1 MQERWH
7 NLGPVLPQECLR
19 PLPRSHRPPVNLTTT
34 NPSTDNQLVHVN
46 LADRSYDIVVASG
59 FLSRAAQVIEGW
71 CTTRRAKLG
80 SRLALVVTDVNVR
93 DTHATQVAQ
102 SLREAGW
109 RCEVEA
115 LPAGETT
122 KSLEQANRLY
132 DRLIDLQ
139 ADRHTLVVAVGGGV
153 IGDLAGFVA
162 ATYARGIPFV
172 QMPTTLLSQVDSSV
186 GGKVGVNHSRAK
198 NMIGAFYQPLG
209 VLIDTSLLETLPDR
223 EYRAGLAE
231 VVKYGVILDAPFFE
245 YLESHV
251 AELNRRVPEVLR
263 HVVARSCRLKAD
275 VVEHDEF
282 ERTGLR
288 AVLNYGHT
296 FAHAFEALCGYGEL
310 LHGEAVA
317 IGMVYASRLA
327 DRLGRIPAALTARQ
341 EQLLKQL
348 ALPVRLPYPKA
359 LPIDSLLARM
369 QLDKKT
375 VGGKLRFVLP
385 SRLGHVELVDGVPP
399 AEVTAVL
406 SEFQQQP

>member
-1 MQERWH
+1 MFHEF
-7 NLGPVLPQECLR
+7 VCR
-19 PLPRSHRPPVNLTTT
+19 PSQQSDRAPVNLTTT
-34 NPSTDNQLVHVN
+34 NTSTDHHLVHVN

-59 FLSRAAQVIEGW
+59 ELPQAARMIESWSQV
-71 CTTRRAKLG
+71 RQHKSG
-80 SRLALVVTDVNVR
+80 SRSALVVTDVNVLE
-93 DTHATQVAQ
+93 THAGQVVR

-172 QMPTTLLSQVDSSV
+172 QIPTTLLSQVDSSV
-186 GGKVGVNHSRAK
+186 GGKVGVNHPRAK

-231 VVKYGVILDAPFFE
+231 VVKYGVILDASFFE
-245 YLESHV
+245 YLETHV
-251 AELNRRVPEVLR
+251 PELNRRIPEVLR

-327 DRLGRIPAALTARQ
+327 DRLGRIPVELTTRQ
-341 EQLLKQL
+341 EQLLRRL
-348 ALPVRLPYPKA
+348 SLPVRLPHPKA
-359 LPIDSLLARM
+359 LPIDSLLGRM

-375 VGGKLRFVLP
+375 VGGQLRFVLP

-399 AEVTAVL
+399 AEVTTVIA
-406 SEFQQQP
+406 EFQERS

>member
-1 MQERWH
+1 VFHEFF
-7 NLGPVLPQECLR
+7 CR
-19 PLPRSHRPPVNLTTT
+19 PSQQSDRAPVNLTTT
-34 NPSTDNQLVHVN
+34 NTSTDHHLVHVN

-59 FLSRAAQVIEGW
+59 ELPQAARMIESWSQV
-71 CTTRRAKLG
+71 RQHKSG
-80 SRLALVVTDVNVR
+80 SRSALVVTDVNVLE
-93 DTHATQVAQ
+93 THAVQVVR

-172 QMPTTLLSQVDSSV
+172 QIPTTLLSQVDSSV
-186 GGKVGVNHSRAK
+186 GGKVGVNHPRAK

-231 VVKYGVILDAPFFE
+231 VVKYGVILDASFFE
-245 YLESHV
+245 YLETHV
-251 AELNRRVPEVLR
+251 AELNRRIPEVLR

-327 DRLGRIPAALTARQ
+327 DRLGRIPVELTTRQ
-341 EQLLKQL
+341 EQLLRRL
-348 ALPVRLPYPKA
+348 SLPVRLPHPKA
-359 LPIDSLLARM
+359 LPIDSLLGRM

-375 VGGKLRFVLP
+375 VGGQLRFVLP

-399 AEVTAVL
+399 AEVTTVIA
-406 SEFQQQP
+406 EFQERS

>member
-1 MQERWH
+1 MFHEFF
-7 NLGPVLPQECLR
+7 CR
-19 PLPRSHRPPVNLTTT
+19 PSQQSDRAPVNLTTT
-34 NPSTDNQLVHVN
+34 NSSTDHHLVHVN

-59 FLSRAAQVIEGW
+59 ELPQAARMIESWSQV
-71 CTTRRAKLG
+71 RQHKSG
-80 SRLALVVTDVNVR
+80 SRSALVVTDVNVLE
-93 DTHATQVAQ
+93 THAGQVVR

-172 QMPTTLLSQVDSSV
+172 QIPTTLLSQVDSSV
-186 GGKVGVNHSRAK
+186 GGKVGVNHPRAK

-231 VVKYGVILDAPFFE
+231 VVKYGVILDASFFE
-245 YLESHV
+245 YLETHV
-251 AELNRRVPEVLR
+251 AELNRRIPEVLR

-327 DRLGRIPAALTARQ
+327 DRLGRIPVELTTRQ
-341 EQLLKQL
+341 EQLLRRL
-348 ALPVRLPYPKA
+348 SLPVRLPHPKA
-359 LPIDSLLARM
+359 LPIDSLLGRM

-375 VGGKLRFVLP
+375 VGGQLRFVLP

-399 AEVTAVL
+399 AEVTTVIA
-406 SEFQQQP
+406 EFQERS

>member
-1 MQERWH
+1 
-7 NLGPVLPQECLR
+7 
-19 PLPRSHRPPVNLTTT
+19 VNL
-34 NPSTDNQLVHVN
+34 PSSHQSPETQLVHVK
-46 LADRSYDIVVASG
+46 LADRSYEIVVASG
-59 FLSRAAQVIEGW
+59 LLPQAAGVIEDW
-71 CTTRRAKLG
+71 CTARKTKLG
-80 SRLALVVTDVNVR
+80 GKLALVVTDTNVL
-93 DTHATQVAQ
+93 DTHATVVAR
-102 SLREAGW
+102 SLRGAGW
-109 RCEVEA
+109 RCEVAA
-115 LPAGETT
+115 LPPGETT
-122 KSLEQANRLY
+122 KSLEQANHLY

-153 IGDLAGFVA
+153 VGDLAGFVA

-172 QMPTTLLSQVDSSV
+172 QVPTTLLSQVDSSV
-186 GGKVGVNHSRAK
+186 GGKVGINHPRAK

-209 VLIDTSLLETLPDR
+209 VLIDTTLLETLPDR

-245 YLESHV
+245 YLETHL
-251 AELNRRVPEVLR
+251 ADLNRRLPEVLR

-310 LHGEAVA
+310 LHGEAVS

-341 EQLLKQL
+341 ERLLKQL
-348 ALPVRLPYPKA
+348 SLPVRLPHPTA
-359 LPIDSLLARM
+359 LPIESLMARM

-375 VGGKLRFVLP
+375 VGGQLRFVLP
-385 SRLGHVELVDGVPP
+385 SRLGHVELVDGIPS

-406 SEFQQQP
+406 AEFQDR

>member
-1 MQERWH
+1 MFHEFF
-7 NLGPVLPQECLR
+7 CR
-19 PLPRSHRPPVNLTTT
+19 PSQQSDRAPVNLTTT
-34 NPSTDNQLVHVN
+34 NTSTDHHLVHVN

-59 FLSRAAQVIEGW
+59 ELPQAARMIESWSQV
-71 CTTRRAKLG
+71 RQHKSG
-80 SRLALVVTDVNVR
+80 SRSALVVTDVNVLE
-93 DTHATQVAQ
+93 THAGQVVR

-132 DRLIDLQ
+132 DTLIDLQ

-172 QMPTTLLSQVDSSV
+172 QIPTTLLSQVDSSV
-186 GGKVGVNHSRAK
+186 GGKVGVNHPRAK

-223 EYRAGLAE
+223 EYRARLAE
-231 VVKYGVILDAPFFE
+231 VVKYGVILDASFFE
-245 YLESHV
+245 YLETHV
-251 AELNRRVPEVLR
+251 AELNRRIPEVLR

-327 DRLGRIPAALTARQ
+327 DRLGRIPVELTTRQ
-341 EQLLKQL
+341 ELLL
-348 ALPVRLPYPKA
+348 RRLSLPVRLPHPKA
-359 LPIDSLLARM
+359 LPIDSLLGRM

-375 VGGKLRFVLP
+375 VGGQLRFVLP

-399 AEVTAVL
+399 AEVTTVIA
-406 SEFQQQP
+406 EFQERS

>member
-1 MQERWH
+1 VTASSQTT
-7 NLGPVLPQECLR
+7 LPASR
-19 PLPRSHRPPVNLTTT
+19 
-34 NPSTDNQLVHVN
+34 VHVN
-46 LADRSYDIVVASG
+46 LGDRSYDILVASG
-59 FLSRAAQVIEGW
+59 RLQGAAAAIEQW
-71 CTTRRAKLG
+71 CTSRGHKPGTG
-80 SRLALVVTDVNVR
+80 RLALVVTDIHVEGS
-93 DTHATQVAQ
+93 HARTVAQ
-102 SLREAGW
+102 SLRDAGW
-109 RCEVEA
+109 RCEIES

-132 DRLIDLQ
+132 DRLIDLR
-139 ADRHTLVVAVGGGV
+139 ADRHTVVVAVGGGV

-162 ATYARGIPFV
+162 STYSRGIPFV
-172 QMPTTLLSQVDSSV
+172 QVPTTLLAQVDSSV
-186 GGKVGVNHSRAK
+186 GGKVGVNHPKAK

-209 VLIDTSLLETLPDR
+209 VYIDTVLLETLPDR

-245 YLESHV
+245 YLEAHV
-251 AELNRRVPEVLR
+251 EELNRRDPDVLR

-296 FAHAFEALCGYGEL
+296 FGHAFEALSGYGEL

-317 IGMVYASRLA
+317 VGMVYASRLA
-327 DRLGRIPAALTARQ
+327 DRLGRIPPELTTRQ
-341 EQLLKQL
+341 VQLLRQL
-348 ALPVRLPYPKA
+348 SLPVRLPDPQA
-359 LPIDSLLARM
+359 LSTENLLARM

-375 VGGKLRFVLP
+375 VGGELRFVLP
-385 SRLGHVELVDGVPP
+385 SRLGRVELVSGIPA

-406 SEFQQQP
+406 AEFQQPG

>member
-1 MQERWH
+1 MFHEFF
-7 NLGPVLPQECLR
+7 CR
-19 PLPRSHRPPVNLTTT
+19 PSQQSDRAPVNLTTT
-34 NPSTDNQLVHVN
+34 NTSTDHHLVHVN

-59 FLSRAAQVIEGW
+59 ELPQAARMIESWSQV
-71 CTTRRAKLG
+71 RQHKSG
-80 SRLALVVTDVNVR
+80 SRSALVVTDVNVLE
-93 DTHATQVAQ
+93 THAGQVVR

-172 QMPTTLLSQVDSSV
+172 QIPTTLLSQVDSSV
-186 GGKVGVNHSRAK
+186 GGKVGVNHPRAK

-231 VVKYGVILDAPFFE
+231 VVKYGVILDASFFE
-245 YLESHV
+245 YLETHV
-251 AELNRRVPEVLR
+251 AELNRRIPEVLR

-327 DRLGRIPAALTARQ
+327 DRLGRIPVELTTRQ
-341 EQLLKQL
+341 ELLL
-348 ALPVRLPYPKA
+348 RRLSLPVRLPHPKA
-359 LPIDSLLARM
+359 LPIDSLLGRM

-375 VGGKLRFVLP
+375 VGGQLRFVLP

-399 AEVTAVL
+399 AEVTTVIA
-406 SEFQQQP
+406 EFQERS

>member
-1 MQERWH
+1 M
-7 NLGPVLPQECLR
+7 
-19 PLPRSHRPPVNLTTT
+19 NLTTT
-34 NPSTDNQLVHVN
+34 NSSTDHHLVHVN

-59 FLSRAAQVIEGW
+59 ELPQAARMIESWSQV
-71 CTTRRAKLG
+71 RQHKSG
-80 SRLALVVTDVNVR
+80 SRSALVVTDVNVLE
-93 DTHATQVAQ
+93 THAGQVVR

-172 QMPTTLLSQVDSSV
+172 QIPTTLLSQVDSSV
-186 GGKVGVNHSRAK
+186 GGKVGVNHPRAK

-231 VVKYGVILDAPFFE
+231 VVKYGVILDASFFE
-245 YLESHV
+245 YLETHV
-251 AELNRRVPEVLR
+251 AELNRRIPEVLR

-327 DRLGRIPAALTARQ
+327 DRLGRIPVELTTRQ
-341 EQLLKQL
+341 EQLLRRL
-348 ALPVRLPYPKA
+348 SLPVRLPHPKA
-359 LPIDSLLARM
+359 LPIDSLLGRM

-375 VGGKLRFVLP
+375 VGGQLRFVLP

-399 AEVTAVL
+399 AEVTTVIA
-406 SEFQQQP
+406 EFQERS

>member
-1 MQERWH
+1 
-7 NLGPVLPQECLR
+7 
-19 PLPRSHRPPVNLTTT
+19 VNLTTT
-34 NPSTDNQLVHVN
+34 NTSTDHHLVHVN

-59 FLSRAAQVIEGW
+59 ELPQAARMIESWSQV
-71 CTTRRAKLG
+71 RQHKSG
-80 SRLALVVTDVNVR
+80 SRSALVVTDVNVLE
-93 DTHATQVAQ
+93 THAGQVVR

-172 QMPTTLLSQVDSSV
+172 QIPTTLLSQVDSSV
-186 GGKVGVNHSRAK
+186 GGKVGVNHPRAK

-231 VVKYGVILDAPFFE
+231 VVKYGVILDASFFE
-245 YLESHV
+245 YLETHV
-251 AELNRRVPEVLR
+251 PELNRRIPEVLR

-327 DRLGRIPAALTARQ
+327 DRLGRIPVELTTRQ
-341 EQLLKQL
+341 EQLLRRL
-348 ALPVRLPYPKA
+348 SLPVRLPHPKA
-359 LPIDSLLARM
+359 LPIDSLLGRM

-375 VGGKLRFVLP
+375 VGGQLRFVLP

-399 AEVTAVL
+399 AEVTTVIA
-406 SEFQQQP
+406 EFQERS

>member
-1 MQERWH
+1 M
-7 NLGPVLPQECLR
+7 
-19 PLPRSHRPPVNLTTT
+19 NLTTT
-34 NPSTDNQLVHVN
+34 NTSTDHHLVHVN

-59 FLSRAAQVIEGW
+59 ELPQAARMIESWSQV
-71 CTTRRAKLG
+71 RQHKSG
-80 SRLALVVTDVNVR
+80 SRSALVVTDVNVLE
-93 DTHATQVAQ
+93 THAGQVVR

-172 QMPTTLLSQVDSSV
+172 QIPTTLLSQVDSSV
-186 GGKVGVNHSRAK
+186 GGKVGVNHPRAK

-231 VVKYGVILDAPFFE
+231 VVKYGVILDASFFE
-245 YLESHV
+245 YLETHV
-251 AELNRRVPEVLR
+251 AELNLRIPEVLR

-327 DRLGRIPAALTARQ
+327 DRLGRIPVELTTRQ
-341 EQLLKQL
+341 ELLL
-348 ALPVRLPYPKA
+348 RRLSLPVRLPHPKA
-359 LPIDSLLARM
+359 LPIDSLLGRM

-375 VGGKLRFVLP
+375 VGGQLRFVLP

-399 AEVTAVL
+399 AEVTTVIA
-406 SEFQQQP
+406 EFQERS

>member
-1 MQERWH
+1 MFHEFF
-7 NLGPVLPQECLR
+7 CR
-19 PLPRSHRPPVNLTTT
+19 PSQQSDRAPVNLTTT
-34 NPSTDNQLVHVN
+34 NTSTDHHLVHVN

-59 FLSRAAQVIEGW
+59 ELPQAARMIESWSQV
-71 CTTRRAKLG
+71 RQHKSG
-80 SRLALVVTDVNVR
+80 SRSALVVTDVNVLE
-93 DTHATQVAQ
+93 THAGQVVR

-172 QMPTTLLSQVDSSV
+172 QIPTTLLSQVDSSV
-186 GGKVGVNHSRAK
+186 GGKVGVNHPRAK

-231 VVKYGVILDAPFFE
+231 VVKYGVILDASFFE
-245 YLESHV
+245 YLETHV
-251 AELNRRVPEVLR
+251 AELNRRIPEVLR

-327 DRLGRIPAALTARQ
+327 DRLGRIPVELTTRQ
-341 EQLLKQL
+341 EQLLRRL
-348 ALPVRLPYPKA
+348 SLPVRLPHPKA
-359 LPIDSLLARM
+359 LPIDSLLGRR

-375 VGGKLRFVLP
+375 VGGQLRFVLP

-399 AEVTAVL
+399 AEVTTVIA
-406 SEFQQQP
+406 EFQERS

>member
-1 MQERWH
+1 
-7 NLGPVLPQECLR
+7 
-19 PLPRSHRPPVNLTTT
+19 VNLTTT
-34 NPSTDNQLVHVN
+34 NTSTDHHLVHVN

-59 FLSRAAQVIEGW
+59 ELPQAARMIESWSQV
-71 CTTRRAKLG
+71 RQHKSG
-80 SRLALVVTDVNVR
+80 SRSALVVTDVNVLE
-93 DTHATQVAQ
+93 THAGQVVR

-172 QMPTTLLSQVDSSV
+172 QIPTTLLSQVDSSV
-186 GGKVGVNHSRAK
+186 GGKVGVNHPRAK

-231 VVKYGVILDAPFFE
+231 VVKYGVILDASFFE
-245 YLESHV
+245 YLETHV
-251 AELNRRVPEVLR
+251 AELNLRIPEVLR

-327 DRLGRIPAALTARQ
+327 DRLGRIPVELTTRQ
-341 EQLLKQL
+341 ELLL
-348 ALPVRLPYPKA
+348 RRLSLPVRLPHPKA
-359 LPIDSLLARM
+359 LPIDSLLGRM

-375 VGGKLRFVLP
+375 VGGQLRFVLP

-399 AEVTAVL
+399 AEVTTVIT
-406 SEFQQQP
+406 EFQERS

>member
-1 MQERWH
+1 MFHEFF
-7 NLGPVLPQECLR
+7 CR
-19 PLPRSHRPPVNLTTT
+19 PSQQSDRAPVNLTTT
-34 NPSTDNQLVHVN
+34 NTSTDHHLVHVN

-59 FLSRAAQVIEGW
+59 ELPQAARMIESWSQV
-71 CTTRRAKLG
+71 RQHKSG
-80 SRLALVVTDVNVR
+80 SRSALVVTDVNVLE
-93 DTHATQVAQ
+93 THAGQVVR

-172 QMPTTLLSQVDSSV
+172 QIPTTLLSQVDSSV
-186 GGKVGVNHSRAK
+186 GGKVGVNHPRAK

-231 VVKYGVILDAPFFE
+231 VVKYGVILDASFFE
-245 YLESHV
+245 YLETHV
-251 AELNRRVPEVLR
+251 AELNRRIPEVLR

-327 DRLGRIPAALTARQ
+327 DRLGRIPVELTTRQ
-341 EQLLKQL
+341 EQLLRRL
-348 ALPVRLPYPKA
+348 SLPVRLPHPKA
-359 LPIDSLLARM
+359 LPIDSLLGRM

-375 VGGKLRFVLP
+375 VGGQLRFVLP

-399 AEVTAVL
+399 AEVTTVIA
-406 SEFQQQP
+406 EFQERS

>member
-1 MQERWH
+1 M
-7 NLGPVLPQECLR
+7 NV
-19 PLPRSHRPPVNLTTT
+19 TTT
-34 NPSTDNQLVHVN
+34 NPSNDTQLVHVN

-59 FLSRAAQVIEGW
+59 LLPQAAHVIDGW
-71 CTTRRAKLG
+71 CSVRKTRLG
-80 SRLALVVTDVNVR
+80 SKLALIVTDVNVR
-93 DTHATQVAQ
+93 DTHAGSVAQ

-172 QMPTTLLSQVDSSV
+172 QIPTTLLSQVDSSV
-186 GGKVGVNHSRAK
+186 GGKVGVNHPRAK

-209 VLIDTSLLETLPDR
+209 VLIDTMLLETLPDR

-231 VVKYGVILDAPFFE
+231 VVKYGVILDAPFFD

-251 AELNRRVPEVLR
+251 ANLNRRLPEVLR

-310 LHGEAVA
+310 LHGEAVS
-317 IGMVYASRLA
+317 IGMIYASRLA
-327 DRLGRIPAALTARQ
+327 DRLGRIPAELTARQ
-341 EQLLKQL
+341 EQLLARL
-348 ALPVRLPYPKA
+348 ALPVRLPHPRA
-359 LPIDSLLARM
+359 LPIESLLARM

-375 VGGKLRFVLP
+375 VGGQLRFVLP

-406 SEFQQQP
+406 TEFQDR

>member
-1 MQERWH
+1 MFHEF
-7 NLGPVLPQECLR
+7 LCR
-19 PLPRSHRPPVNLTTT
+19 PSQQSDRAPVNLTTT
-34 NPSTDNQLVHVN
+34 NPSTDHHLVHVN

-59 FLSRAAQVIEGW
+59 ELPQAARMIESWSQV
-71 CTTRRAKLG
+71 RQHKSG
-80 SRLALVVTDVNVR
+80 SRSALVVTDVNVLE
-93 DTHATQVAQ
+93 THAGQVVR

-172 QMPTTLLSQVDSSV
+172 QIPTTLLSQVDSSV
-186 GGKVGVNHSRAK
+186 GGKVGVNHPRAK

-231 VVKYGVILDAPFFE
+231 VVKYGVILDASFFE
-245 YLESHV
+245 YLETHV
-251 AELNRRVPEVLR
+251 AELNRRIPEVLR

-327 DRLGRIPAALTARQ
+327 DRLGRIPVELTTRQ
-341 EQLLKQL
+341 EQLLRRL
-348 ALPVRLPYPKA
+348 SLPVRLPHPKA
-359 LPIDSLLARM
+359 LPIDSLLGRM

-375 VGGKLRFVLP
+375 VGGQLRFVLP

-399 AEVTAVL
+399 AEVTTVIA
-406 SEFQQQP
+406 EFQERS

>member
-1 MQERWH
+1 
-7 NLGPVLPQECLR
+7 
-19 PLPRSHRPPVNLTTT
+19 VNLTTT
-34 NPSTDNQLVHVN
+34 NTSTDHHLVHVN

-59 FLSRAAQVIEGW
+59 ELPQAARMIESWSQV
-71 CTTRRAKLG
+71 RQHKSG
-80 SRLALVVTDVNVR
+80 SRSALVVTDVNVLE
-93 DTHATQVAQ
+93 THAGQVVR

-172 QMPTTLLSQVDSSV
+172 QIPTTLLSQVDSSV
-186 GGKVGVNHSRAK
+186 GGKVGVNHPRAK

-231 VVKYGVILDAPFFE
+231 VVKYGVILDASFFE
-245 YLESHV
+245 YLETHV
-251 AELNRRVPEVLR
+251 PELNRRIPEVLR

-327 DRLGRIPAALTARQ
+327 DRLGRIPVELTTRQ
-341 EQLLKQL
+341 EQLLRRL
-348 ALPVRLPYPKA
+348 SLPVRLPHPKA
-359 LPIDSLLARM
+359 LPIDSLLGRM
-369 QLDKKT
+369 QLDKKS
-375 VGGKLRFVLP
+375 VGGQLRFVLP

-399 AEVTAVL
+399 AEVTTVIA
-406 SEFQQQP
+406 EFQERS

>member
-1 MQERWH
+1 M
-7 NLGPVLPQECLR
+7 
-19 PLPRSHRPPVNLTTT
+19 NLTTT
-34 NPSTDNQLVHVN
+34 NTSTDHHLVHVN

-59 FLSRAAQVIEGW
+59 ELPQAARMIESWSQV
-71 CTTRRAKLG
+71 RQHKSG
-80 SRLALVVTDVNVR
+80 SRSALVVTDVNVLE
-93 DTHATQVAQ
+93 THAGQVVR

-172 QMPTTLLSQVDSSV
+172 QIPTTLLSQVDSSV
-186 GGKVGVNHSRAK
+186 GGKVGVNHPRAK

-231 VVKYGVILDAPFFE
+231 VVKYGVILDASFFE
-245 YLESHV
+245 YLETHV
-251 AELNRRVPEVLR
+251 AELNRRIPEVLR

-327 DRLGRIPAALTARQ
+327 DRLGRIPVELTTRQ
-341 EQLLKQL
+341 EQLLRRL
-348 ALPVRLPYPKA
+348 SLPVRLPHPKA
-359 LPIDSLLARM
+359 LPIDSLLGRM

-375 VGGKLRFVLP
+375 VGGQLRFVLP

-399 AEVTAVL
+399 AEVTTVIA
-406 SEFQQQP
+406 EFQERS